1 MNEQEQTITELQIQI
16 VGLECRIN
24 QNPAGQELR
33 NELKTLRFQK
43 NNLYLKWL
51 VGEYNTSRQSYVG
64 LKFQNTE
71 PNPELKQVK
80 GEDESSLSNLIER
93 LNVLSHNISN
103 TQLSIKKAEENISN
117 PELTT
122 RELSERLL
130 TSQGIP
136 SFHTTAHQNVLP
148 PAKNPIPFVESEK
161 YVGCAPFG
169 NIFSPEFNGANNG
182 YTLFDLRLF
191 RKVITDIVGNV
202 SENIS
207 TTFASSS
214 MKSVRTSRLTS
225 SNIASVRIPRQ
236 STGVVRELYT
246 ATGLDTST
254 TERDYQ
260 QQMVIQRASILEKAK
275 KVIAQ
280 RVRTA
285 KKKAKKNSK

>member
-130 TSQGIP
+130 TSQGILN
-136 SFHTTAHQNVLP
+136 SYGRASQKVLP
-148 PAKNPIPFVESEK
+148 PARQTIPPMVFEEPSNPLDFVIESE
-161 YVGCAPFG
+161 F
-169 NIFSPEFNGANNG
+169 NSNSPTF
-182 YTLFDLRLF
+182 FDLRKLRHLPKATASLIISQL
-191 RKVITDIVGNV
+191 RKSIAEGLQSVG
-202 SENIS
+202 E
-207 TTFASSS
+207 TFASSS

-236 STGVVRELYT
+236 STGVIWDQYT
-246 ATGLDTST
+246 TTALDIDTTGAYYLKNAESIRSKAI
-254 TERDYQ
+254 TE
-260 QQMVIQRASILEKAK
+260 AEKAN
-275 KVIAQ
+275 Q
-280 RVRTA
+280 
-285 KKKAKKNSK
+285 